1 MALHYPNSAWLNL
14 RHDAFDRL
22 YRYKIRHG
30 LPTWEQ
36 TVEHVLMAAGEKDA

>member
-1 MALHYPNSAWLNL
+1 M
-14 RHDAFDRL
+14 